1 MCILSQMQV
10 YVFTSA
16 FDMTIR
22 AFSLDSTGD
31 NLPREHAPWRRDSRG
46 HTITIDPNTDPI
58 ADEIGEKGY
67 FVVRAGDQV

>member
-16 FDMTIR
+16 FDITIR
-22 AFSLDSTGD
+22 AFSVDSTGD
-31 NLPREHAPWRRDSRG
+31 NLPAEHAPWRRDSRG
-46 HTITIDPNTDPI
+46 HTITIDPDADPI
-58 ADEIGEKGY
+58 AQDIREKGY